1 MPLSEVA
8 QNPSVRKVKRV
19 LLLPPLPELAT
30 RGITE
35 MEGTGARLESQ
46 GLLGE
51 HRGLAEN
58 KGRELNKGL
67 RPRML
72 LSGSASPLQAST
84 VFSIK

>member
-30 RGITE
+30 RGIAE

-46 GLLGE
+46 GLF
-51 HRGLAEN
+51 RGASRA
-58 KGRELNKGL
+58 GREQ
-67 RPRML
+67 R
-72 LSGSASPLQAST
+72 
-84 VFSIK
+84 